1 MSQLENN
8 GCDFLRVV
16 LFCKGKGADKDS
28 YRPRSDEK
36 QWWGRRDAL
45 ARCVSSFLFGAQ
57 SKHGG
62 KTKKELVLFFDEDFA
77 RLHMTIDHD
86 EQNGS
91 TFPKEETLIKLWKQ
105 AAQNLRKEVRY
116 KGIKCVIH
124 LDPSLSFSPTI
135 SKRIAKPGSAASS
148 IERIDTKREVLEYIQ
163 KHCSIGFLRQNR
175 INSNPEVVLR
185 KTNRKALLKIWD
197 TWTKQMNSSSSTD
210 DMEGEGSKNDSENS
224 GYSRQLKSIYKE
236 LLQFPS
242 EINTTTNSSE
252 SIPNDRNQVIAG
264 TLHETAEE
272 FPCFRFGN
280 EEINSE
286 SSSDLSYKVCLFL
299 GAVRDMT
306 SNEGEVLQQVCKT
319 LQIPFV
325 GVRFG
330 KVPEFTSKILSLLAF
345 HHANHVLGISMKR
358 LLEAKDK
365 KRHDLNS
372 VTIED
377 EPNEQSTC
385 LNIVCTVPKSSKEIS
400 IRMEDRDHIHWRLV
414 RVIVCSLWRSKL
426 VSSKSSIHHLNNL
439 YLLFEDGVTI
449 ALKEREFV
457 EQLASKHQAAPSEF
471 QILTA
476 LIHEID
482 RQSKFQ
488 DPPPPSTK
496 NSSGDGWSRKKLA
509 KRLAK
514 SILKSSPIPITCAV
528 GIDSN
533 GTNDLVSRFYDH
545 CTTKNCR
552 AKDQPDQGLLA
563 IIDLIEP
570 PEGSKHSIR
579 SKRTSGWNADRKAP
593 REMYRQLLSAAKK
606 LEIPTIQQNFLPNA
620 TTDKNDWCWD
630 REAASIVAI
639 QHMCYQNRVF
649 GNSCAPANNVEPN
662 ESSGKKRKKPS

>member
-1 MSQLENN
+1 MSHLENN
-8 GCDFLRVV
+8 GCDYLRVV

-57 SKHGG
+57 SKQGR
-62 KTKKELVLFFDEDFA
+62 KTKKELVFFFDEDFA

-86 EQNGS
+86 EENGG

-116 KGIKCVIH
+116 KGLKCMIH
-124 LDPSLSFSPTI
+124 LDPSLSFAPTI
-135 SKRIAKPGSAASS
+135 SKKSAKPGNAASS

-163 KHCSIGFLRQNR
+163 KHCSIDFLRQNR

-210 DMEGEGSKNDSENS
+210 EQEGGGSKNDNENS
-224 GYSRQLKSIYKE
+224 GYSRQLKSIYKD
-236 LLQFPS
+236 LLQFPP
-242 EINTTTNSSE
+242 ETNATTNSSV
-252 SIPNDRNQVIAG
+252 SMQKVIAG

-272 FPCFRFGN
+272 FPCFQFGK
-280 EEINSE
+280 EEIDSE

-306 SNEGEVLQQVCKT
+306 SSEGEVLQQVCKT
-319 LQIPFV
+319 LHIPFV

-358 LLEAKDK
+358 LLEAKDN
-365 KRHDLNS
+365 KRHHSNS
-372 VTIED
+372 ATIED
-377 EPNEQSTC
+377 EPKEQSTC

-426 VSSKSSIHHLNNL
+426 VSSKSSIHHVNNL
-439 YLLFEDGVTI
+439 HLVFEDGVTV

-476 LIHEID
+476 LLHEID

-509 KRLAK
+509 KRLVK

-545 CTTKNCR
+545 CKTKNCG
-552 AKDQPDQGLLA
+552 ANDQPDQSLLLVID
-563 IIDLIEP
+563 IINS

-579 SKRTSGWNADRKAP
+579 SKRASEVNADGKAQ
-593 REMYRQLLSAAKK
+593 REIYRQLLSAARK
-606 LEIPTIQQNFLPNA
+606 LQIPTIQQNFLPNTA
-620 TTDKNDWCWD
+620 ADSHGWCWD

-649 GNSCAPANNVEPN
+649 AKSCCPANNDVEPS